1 MSILSTNS
9 IQSLSGQQIL
19 NNTGGILQA
28 NSKTYTGLF
37 TTTSVTSFVD
47 ITDFFVTITPTS
59 TTNKILIIGHIAIGT
74 TAASS
79 SMHKILCNGVE
90 IYPNTPSTGRYSGWI
105 EYTNNNGDITRN
117 SPFVFLHSPGSTSLQ
132 TYQVQCKA
140 NDSGYTATINR
151 TAVDSTGNQYS
162 TRSASSIT
170 VLEVVA

>member
-37 TTTSVTSFVD
+37 TTTTFSSFVD

-59 TTNKILIIGHIAIGT
+59 TTNRILIIGHIAIGT

-79 SMHKILCNGVE
+79 
-90 IYPNTPSTGRYSGWI
+90 
-105 EYTNNNGDITRN
+105 
-117 SPFVFLHSPGSTSLQ
+117 
-132 TYQVQCKA
+132 
-140 NDSGYTATINR
+140 
-151 TAVDSTGNQYS
+151 
-162 TRSASSIT
+162 
-170 VLEVVA
+170 